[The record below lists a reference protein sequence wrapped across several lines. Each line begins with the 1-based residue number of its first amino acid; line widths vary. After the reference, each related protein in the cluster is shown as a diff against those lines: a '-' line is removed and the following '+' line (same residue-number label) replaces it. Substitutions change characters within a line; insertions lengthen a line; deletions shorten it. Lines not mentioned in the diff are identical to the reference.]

1 MMTTQTWHTEK
12 LTRDNAIFIW
22 VDFLEGFLPGLKT
35 IDHTL
40 LRQNVDAYCQLA
52 SIFKMPVIMLG
63 EEGDFRG
70 KFFPECTQNIES
82 AKAIRVERH
91 TPSAWDEPNF
101 RSVLEQIGRKKV
113 ILGGISLDI
122 CTALLTTDL
131 LHHNYECSVVVD
143 VSGSDTFL
151 NEQAAML
158 RLTQAGAV
166 MTNWGSIAS
175 QIMGDWQTPE
185 GAKISQLYQ
194 ENSYWGGH

>member
-1 MMTTQTWHTEK
+1 MSTQSWHTKK
-12 LTRDNAIFIW
+12 LTRDNAVFIW

-40 LRQNVDAYCQLA
+40 LRKNIDAYCQLA
-52 SIFKMPVIMLG
+52 SIFKMPTIMLG

-70 KFFPECTQNIES
+70 KFFPECTQHIET
-82 AKAIRVERH
+82 AKAIPIKRH

-101 RSVLEQIGRKKV
+101 RETLAGIGRKKV

-131 LHHNYECSVVVD
+131 LHNGYECYVIVD
-143 VSGSDTFL
+143 VSGSDTLL

-158 RLTQAGAV
+158 RLTQTGAV
-166 MTNWGSIAS
+166 MTNWSSIAS
-175 QIMGDWQTPE
+175 QIMADWQTPE
-185 GAKISQLYQ
+185 GSKIGQLYQ
-194 ENSYWGGH
+194 ENSHWGGH

>member
-52 SIFKMPVIMLG
+52 SIFKMPTIMLG

-131 LHHNYECSVVVD
+131 LHHNYECYVVVD
-143 VSGSDTFL
+143 VSGSDTLL

-158 RLTQAGAV
+158 RLTQVGAV

-185 GAKISQLYQ
+185 GAKIGQLYQ

>member
-1 MMTTQTWHTEK
+1 MSTQSWHTEK
-12 LTRDNAIFIW
+12 LTRDNAVFIW

-40 LRQNVDAYCQLA
+40 LRKNIDAYCQLA
-52 SIFKMPVIMLG
+52 SIFKMPTIMLG

-70 KFFPECTQNIES
+70 KFFPECTQHIET
-82 AKAIRVERH
+82 AKAIPIERH

-101 RSVLEQIGRKKV
+101 RETLAGIARKKV

-131 LHHNYECSVVVD
+131 LHNGYECYVIVD
-143 VSGSDTFL
+143 VSGSDTL
-151 NEQAAML
+151 INEQAAML

-166 MTNWGSIAS
+166 ITNWSSIAS
-175 QIMGDWQTPE
+175 QIMQDWQTSE
-185 GAKISQLYQ
+185 GPAIGKLYQ
-194 ENSYWGGH
+194 ENAYWGD